1 MKKGK
6 KTSIKSAPV
15 AGKNIKA
22 HQEDIEMVAAVVA
35 GNKNKFAV
43 LYKRYYPI
51 IFQKYS
57 MSLNFN
63 KEIVEDL
70 TAELFLRVY
79 QNLHK
84 YKPEY
89 TFNSWITRVAQNLL
103 IDNARKHVVNTIPLD
118 AGMSSEK
125 MRSDESEFM
134 VFEIADDYNP
144 TPEQGMITSEKNELV
159 KNVIDSLDETC
170 RTAIVK
176 LFMEE
181 KSYTEISQE
190 MNLPLGSV
198 KSIIFRGKE
207 KLKSIIEANPSMMAA
222 VLA

>member
-1 MKKGK
+1 MKKGNK
-6 KTSIKSAPV
+6 LSITAPV
-15 AGKNIKA
+15 AGKNAKS
-22 HQEDIEMVAAVVA
+22 HQEDIDAVAAVVS
-35 GNKNKFAV
+35 GDKNKFAI

-57 MSLNFN
+57 TSLKFN
-63 KEIVEDL
+63 KEVVEDL

-79 QNLHK
+79 QNLDK
-84 YKPEY
+84 FKPEY
-89 TFNSWITRVAQNLL
+89 TFNSWITRVAQNHL
-103 IDNARKHVVNTIPLD
+103 IDHTRKNVLDTVPLD

-134 VFEIADDYNP
+134 VFEIADDYTP
-144 TPEQGMITSEKNELV
+144 TPEQGIITSEKNELV
-159 KNVIDSLDETC
+159 RNAIEGLDETC
-170 RTAIVK
+170 RTAINK

-207 KLKSIIEANPSMMAA
+207 KLKSIIEANPSMLAA
-222 VLA
+222 VLS